1 MAKNF
6 KNKGAYKKWLG
17 YIYAND
23 LNKPGGED
31 VTIGGKKHKV
41 DRSTAK
47 QINMNKTHAYQAKP
61 DYIDIDGDGNKK
73 ESMKEA
79 AASAKSPAKK
89 YDRVV
94 LGGNKGDKSKTHK
107 GKDYSPAPQK
117 GKSYKKK
124 TSAEHPD
131 VDKPIPGGNKGKK
144 EDSPAT
150 QKVKPPKSKKRIKPN
165 DAYKVTSTEH
175 PDVKNSP
182 AKMNRYDKD
191 MMHERELIYD
201 AKKEI
206 HKEDV
211 AKHKSMAKQGTSFAA
226 RFHAK
231 SPVNKMH
238 YGKSPAGKFE
248 AFDQMDTYDAK
259 KTAGMSPAMKQG
271 CQLSKHMK
279 SR

>member
-1 MAKNF
+1 
-6 KNKGAYKKWLG
+6 
-17 YIYAND
+17 
-23 LNKPGGED
+23 
-31 VTIGGKKHKV
+31 
-41 DRSTAK
+41 
-47 QINMNKTHAYQAKP
+47 
-61 DYIDIDGDGNKK
+61 
-73 ESMKEA
+73 
-79 AASAKSPAKK
+79 
-89 YDRVV
+89 
-94 LGGNKGDKSKTHK
+94 
-107 GKDYSPAPQK
+107 
-117 GKSYKKK
+117 
-124 TSAEHPD
+124 
-131 VDKPIPGGNKGKK
+131 
-144 EDSPAT
+144 
-150 QKVKPPKSKKRIKPN
+150 
-165 DAYKVTSTEH
+165 
-175 PDVKNSP
+175 
-182 AKMNRYDKD
+182 MNRYDKD